1 MITTSVRLS
10 HFEKMLITEMG
21 RVFFQI
27 VQIFYRFFWG
37 DKLIIFL
44 LIYTM
49 VKFFFEKNEIIFSK
63 SFLFELHQKGEL
75 HL

>member
-10 HFEKMLITEMG
+10 HFEKMLITEI
-21 RVFFQI
+21 RLFFFQI
-27 VQIFYRFFWG
+27 EQIFYRFFWG